1 MKYVQMFYSS
11 YQVSG
16 TGTLHIYA
24 YNNVYHTHISVI
36 FIWKGN
42 WTSYSPI
49 REVGALLSSSLILTK
64 LKFMVGRLLS
74 SSHGSILV
82 SGLKVIS

>member
-1 MKYVQMFYSS
+1 MHIAISS
-11 YQVSG
+11 
-16 TGTLHIYA
+16 IYI
-24 YNNVYHTHISVI
+24 YIYISVI
-36 FIWKGN
+36 FVWKEN
-42 WTSYSPI
+42 QTPYLPI

-74 SSHGSILV
+74 SSHGSIMV

>member
-1 MKYVQMFYSS
+1 MHIAISS
-11 YQVSG
+11 
-16 TGTLHIYA
+16 IYI
-24 YNNVYHTHISVI
+24 YISVI
-36 FIWKGN
+36 FVWKEN
-42 WTSYSPI
+42 PTPYSPI

-74 SSHGSILV
+74 SSHGSIMV